1 MLGVLIGFGIIGFV
15 ILVGYVVQ
23 RAGILPPDA
32 RLVLNRVAFFVA
44 TPALLFTV
52 LARSHPSVVFSA
64 PMLVTLCSVV
74 VSVALFV
81 AASRLWFRRS
91 VADTTVGAA
100 ASAYVNANNIGL
112 PVASYV
118 LGNPQLVV
126 PVLLLQLVVLAPIVL
141 TTLDISTHGKASVG
155 SILTQPLRN
164 PIIIASLAGLVIAL
178 LGVTVPDPVMA
189 PFELI
194 GGAAVPLVLLAFGMS
209 LVGQRPLQ
217 AGSGRVDIIVATAIK
232 LAVMPLVAYLLA
244 RFVFVLPAEDVFGVV
259 ALAALPTAQNIYNF
273 ASRYQRGVVLAR
285 DAVLLT
291 TIGSVPILVLIAALL
306 AV

>member
-23 RAGILPPDA
+23 RTGILPPDA

-74 VSVALFV
+74 VSAGLFV
-81 AASRLWFRRS
+81 LVSRLWFRRS
-91 VADTTVGAA
+91 LADTTVGTA
-100 ASAYVNANNIGL
+100 ASAYVNANNVGL

-126 PVLLLQLVVLAPIVL
+126 PVLLLQLVVLAPIIL

-155 SILTQPLRN
+155 SILSQPLRN
-164 PIIIASLAGLVIAL
+164 PMIIASILGLVIAL
-178 LGVTVPDPVMA
+178 LGITVPAPIMA

-217 AGSGRVDIIVATAIK
+217 AGTGRIDIVVATAIK
-232 LAVMPLVAYLLA
+232 LAVMPLVAFLLA
-244 RFVFVLPAEDVFGVV
+244 RFVFALPAEDVFGVV

-285 DAVLLT
+285 DTVLLT